1 MSSKFACSLKWGKEK
16 LALEINTG
24 SSVEELKVLI
34 LGLTGVPTERQK
46 LTCPKAWKG
55 QLADGT
61 DLASCKFKDG
71 LTIMLI
77 GTAETVAAQTKEFF
91 FVEDMKEE
99 EVAAVSLPVGFRN
112 LGNTCYM
119 NSTLQCLRAVP
130 ELREGLRGFRGGG
143 RGPGTEGAGDADAA
157 LMNAMMAGGAG
168 GGVGC
173 DGDLAGALRD
183 TFEQMD
189 KTTKPYSPSIFWATL
204 KGRFVQ
210 FAST

>member
-77 GTAETVAAQTKEFF
+77 GTAETVAAQTKER
-91 FVEDMKEE
+91 V
-99 EVAAVSLPVGFRN
+99 
-112 LGNTCYM
+112 
-119 NSTLQCLRAVP
+119 RAV
-130 ELREGLRGFRGGG
+130 
-143 RGPGTEGAGDADAA
+143 
-157 LMNAMMAGGAG
+157 
-168 GGVGC
+168 
-173 DGDLAGALRD
+173 DGDGARPRD
-183 TFEQMD
+183 ARSDVHDHTV
-189 KTTKPYSPSIFWATL
+189 SP
-204 KGRFVQ
+204 
-210 FAST
+210 